1 MRAGRLRKKI
11 FIQNTT
17 STRDAYGSDV
27 TTWED
32 FAQNRWASVEPLR
45 GTEGILGRAFQN
57 KVDTR
62 FTIRYIAGLKG
73 NMRILY
79 NQEAYDIESII
90 NVDERNRE
98 LQILCS
104 RITT

>member
-1 MRAGRLRKKI
+1 MRAGRLRKRI

-17 STRDAYGSDV
+17 STRDAYGADV

-32 FAQNRWASVEPLR
+32 FAQNRSAQVEPLR
-45 GTEGILGRAFQN
+45 GMEWFQGKSIQN

-62 FTIRYIAGLKG
+62 FTIRYISGLKG

-98 LQILCS
+98 LQILCT